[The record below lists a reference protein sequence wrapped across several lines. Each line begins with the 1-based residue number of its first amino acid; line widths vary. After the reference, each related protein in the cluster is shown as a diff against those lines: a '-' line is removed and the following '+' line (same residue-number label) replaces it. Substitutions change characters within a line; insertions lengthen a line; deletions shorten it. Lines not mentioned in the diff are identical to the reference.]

1 MHRIAATP
9 APTPRRRICD
19 SAVSTREYHPG
30 VPPIPVFFASWRL
43 DPVALAAI
51 LIAAALYAA
60 GVVRVHRRGGRWPL
74 RFTLAFLLLGLGAFA
89 VVEFGF
95 LGAYSH
101 ELRWAFTTRIAL
113 LLFVIPAC
121 VSAGRPIGL
130 LRASLGEGGVIRVEW
145 MLRTRLLRLFGNAI
159 FATLFSAAVFCLFL
173 TPAAWVLRGT
183 PALSSAMGIVIPLLG
198 LIMVLPIV
206 ENAGGRTSL
215 FITVEFLLAFV
226 ELVIDAVPGIV
237 LRLNDA
243 ILDHAPVIGP
253 AVSRAASWWPNPVHD
268 QHLAGDFLWFIA
280 EIADVPIL
288 VLLFVRWTRSEK
300 REEKKFDGL
309 TDEQLDELT
318 RQHLANPRG

>member
-1 MHRIAATP
+1 
-9 APTPRRRICD
+9 
-19 SAVSTREYHPG
+19 
-30 VPPIPVFFASWRL
+30 VPSFPVFFATWRL
-43 DPVALAAI
+43 DPVGLAAI
-51 LIAAALYAA
+51 VIAAALYFGGVIRA
-60 GVVRVHRRGGRWPL
+60 GRRGIHWPA
-74 RFTLAFLLLGLGAFA
+74 RYTLAFFGLGLGSFA

-101 ELRWAFTTRIAL
+101 DLRWAFTTRIAL

-121 VSAGRPIGL
+121 ISAGRPIGL
-130 LRASLGEGGVIRVEW
+130 LRVSLGDAGAARLERALTTRV
-145 MLRTRLLRLFGNAI
+145 LKLFGNAI
-159 FATLFSAAVFCLFL
+159 FATIFSALVFCLFL
-173 TPAAWVLRGT
+173 TPFAWVLRGT
-183 PALSSAMGIVIPLLG
+183 PALTAALGAVIPLLG
-198 LIMVLPIV
+198 LVMVLPIV
-206 ENAGGRTSL
+206 ENAAGRTSL

-243 ILDHAPVIGP
+243 ILDHAPLIDP
-253 AVSRAASWWPNPVHD
+253 AVSTAASWWPNPVHD

-300 REEKKFDGL
+300 REEKKFDDL

>member
-1 MHRIAATP
+1 MP
-9 APTPRRRICD
+9 
-19 SAVSTREYHPG
+19 S
-30 VPPIPVFFASWRL
+30 IPVFFATWRL
-43 DPVALAAI
+43 DPVALAA
-51 LIAAALYAA
+51 LVLAAALYLGAIIRA
-60 GVVRVHRRGGRWPL
+60 RRRGVAWPV
-74 RFTLAFLLLGLGAFA
+74 RFTLAFFGLGLGSFA

-101 ELRWAFTTRIAL
+101 DLRWAFTTRIAL
-113 LLFVIPAC
+113 LLFAVPAC
-121 VSAGRPIGL
+121 ISAGRPIGL
-130 LRASLGEGGVIRVEW
+130 LRVSLGEGAGARLERMLTTRVI
-145 MLRTRLLRLFGNAI
+145 RLFGNAI
-159 FATLFSAAVFCLFL
+159 FATIFSALVFCLFL

-183 PALSSAMGIVIPLLG
+183 PALSAALGIVIPLLG

-206 ENAGGRTSL
+206 ENAAGRTSL

-243 ILDHAPVIGP
+243 ILDHAPIIGP
-253 AVSRAASWWPNPVHD
+253 AVASAASWWPNPVHD
-268 QHLAGDFLWFIA
+268 QHLAGDALWFIA

-300 REEKKFDGL
+300 REEKKFDDL